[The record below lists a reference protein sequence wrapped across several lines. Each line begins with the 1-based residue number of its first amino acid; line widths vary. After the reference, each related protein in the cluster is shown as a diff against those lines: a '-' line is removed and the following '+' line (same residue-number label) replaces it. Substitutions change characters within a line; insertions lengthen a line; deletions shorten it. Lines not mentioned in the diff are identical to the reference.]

1 MSDLLHPHP
10 PARIPGQ
17 GALRSATPPSG
28 CALSLIAPVFDEVD
42 NLAPLVERVQ
52 KALDGTAAR
61 RLAGDWELI
70 LVDDGSRDG
79 SDRRIRS
86 LHRAEP
92 RVRGVYLGR
101 NCGQTAA
108 LAAGLHVARG
118 RTIATLDADLQ
129 NDPADL
135 PRMLARLE
143 AEGVDAVLGWR
154 RKRNDSVVRRLS
166 SRIAY
171 RVRNA
176 LLRDAVRDTG
186 CSLKVFRSEAL
197 RALPL
202 YEGMHRFLGTLLLQ
216 RGYTL
221 VQEPVA
227 HHPRTQ
233 GASKYGISNRA
244 WRAFKDMLAVRW
256 MGERQL
262 VLPIS
267 AHDPAPV
274 PSPAADEP
282 RPHGARDEEPA
293 RTSRR

>member
-1 MSDLLHPHP
+1 MAPKAS
-10 PARIPGQ
+10 
-17 GALRSATPPSG
+17 
-28 CALSLIAPVFDEVD
+28 CALSLIAPVLDELE
-42 NLAPLVERVQ
+42 NLGPLVERVIA
-52 KALDGTAAR
+52 ALDGPEAR
-61 RLAGDWELI
+61 GLDGDWELI

-79 SDRRIRS
+79 SDARIRE
-86 LHRAEP
+86 LHAAES
-92 RVRGVYLGR
+92 RVRGVYLER

-118 RTIATLDADLQ
+118 RTLATLDADLQ

-154 RKRNDSVVRRLS
+154 RKRNDSLVRRLS
-166 SRIAY
+166 SRIAF
-171 RVRNA
+171 RIRHA
-176 LLRDAVRDTG
+176 LLNDAVRDTG

-197 RALPL
+197 HGLPL

-227 HHPRTQ
+227 HHPRTR
-233 GASKYGISNRA
+233 GSSKYGISNRA

-256 MGERQL
+256 MRDRQL
-262 VLPIS
+262 VLPIT

-274 PSPAADEP
+274 VQEAPAERVRAE
-282 RPHGARDEEPA
+282 RGEVPA
-293 RTSRR
+293 RTHQR